1 MKISQQSAT
10 WSHKRKKKNKAN
22 KTIFPLVRSAY
33 RKRHQ
38 DLFLYNMSLFRLSL
52 EERLRM
58 DTSENERWLE
68 IVTTTKNHKR
78 TREEA
83 VLLATRKITS

>member
-33 RKRHQ
+33 RKRHL
-38 DLFLYNMSLFRLSL
+38 DISLYSMSLFRLSL
-52 EERLRM
+52 DERLRIEP
-58 DTSENERWLE
+58 SENEILLE
-68 IVTTTKNHKR
+68 IVITAKNHKR

-83 VLLATRKITS
+83 VLLATSK